1 MANVYISFLGTNR
14 YQECIY
20 YYDEQFMPPIR
31 FVQEA
36 TLRLFCRQWQETDRI
51 LIFTTRLAFEK
62 NWQDNGH
69 SDGRKGLGQC
79 IQDLG
84 LRAEVLR
91 IDIPDGHSEEEI
103 WQIFS
108 AVFNSLSQGDEVVF
122 DITHAFRSIPML
134 AVVVLNYAKVLKN
147 IGLQG
152 IFYGAFEK
160 LGQPREVEVMPVEDR
175 KVPILNLTAFDQL
188 LDWTLAVDRFL
199 GAGDAK
205 AVCALARKSVMPIL
219 KESKGGDA
227 AAAAIRK
234 LADSIENYSRNLAT
248 CRTPE
253 VSQSVVDLREK
264 LEKSWHVDMVKPLF
278 HLFEPIEKQV
288 REFKG
293 DIVGDGIQAARWCL
307 ECNLIQQG
315 VTILFETLI
324 TYLLY
329 RVGADYLDRA
339 LRNAAS
345 SAVQLYNQKKPESEW
360 TGDAALHA
368 GITKKIIEVC
378 DKNTEVAK
386 LLDRL
391 NKVRNDINHAGY
403 KKDSLPAKVIEE
415 KFRSELKNA
424 EVLYRTFVQEMG

>member
-79 IQDLG
+79 LQDLG

-160 LGQPREVEVMPVEDR
+160 LGQLREVEAMPVKDR
-175 KVPILNLTAFDQL
+175 KVPILDLTAFDQL

-205 AVCALARKSVMPIL
+205 AVSALATKAVTPNQE
-219 KESKGGDA
+219 ESRGGDIA
-227 AAAAIRK
+227 AATAIK
-234 LADSIENYSRNLAT
+234 ELADSLENYTRNLAT

-264 LEKSWHVDMVKPLF
+264 LEKSRHVDLVKPLF

-315 VTILFETLI
+315 VTILFESLI

-345 SAVQLYNQKKPESEW
+345 SAVQLYSQKKPESEW
-360 TGDAALHA
+360 ARDAALHA
-368 GITKKIIEVC
+368 GITKKIIEFC

-386 LLDRL
+386 LLDRIGQ
-391 NKVRNDINHAGY
+391 VRNDINHAGY
-403 KKDSLPAKVIEE
+403 KKGSLKAKVIEE
-415 KFRSELKNA
+415 KFRSGLKNA
-424 EVLYRTFVQEMG
+424 ELHCRKFDNG

>member
-1 MANVYISFLGTNR
+1 
-14 YQECIY
+14 
-20 YYDEQFMPPIR
+20 MPPAR

-36 TLRLFCRQWQETDRI
+36 TLRLFCRQWRKTDRI
-51 LIFTTRLAFEK
+51 LIFTTRLAYEK

-69 SDGRKGLGQC
+69 GDGRKGLEQR
-79 IQDLG
+79 IRDLA
-84 LRAEVLR
+84 LKAEVLR

-108 AVFNSLSQGDEVVF
+108 TVFNNLSKGDEVVF

-147 IGLQG
+147 IRLQG

-160 LGQPREVEVMPVEDR
+160 LGPPWAVEAMPIEDR
-175 KVPILNLTAFDQL
+175 KVPILDLTAFDQL

-205 AVCALARKSVMPIL
+205 AVSALATKAVMPIL
-219 KESKGGDA
+219 KESSGVDT

-234 LADSIENYSRNLAT
+234 LSNSLENYTRNLAT
-248 CRTPE
+248 CRIPE
-253 VSQSVVDLREK
+253 ISQSVVALREK
-264 LEKSWHVDMVKPLF
+264 LEKNRHVDLVKPFF
-278 HLFEPIEKQV
+278 HLFEPIEQQV
-288 REFKG
+288 CEFKG

-324 TYLLY
+324 TYFLH
-329 RVGADYLDRA
+329 RIQADYLDES

-345 SAVQLYNQKKPESEW
+345 SAVQLYSQKKPESEW
-360 TGDAALHA
+360 TGDAAVHA
-368 GITKKIIEVC
+368 NITKKIIELC
-378 DKNTEVAK
+378 GKNAEVAK
-386 LLDRL
+386 LMDRL
-391 NKVRNDINHAGY
+391 GKVRNDINHGGC
-403 KKDSLPAKVIEE
+403 KKDSLKARVIEE
-415 KFRSELKNA
+415 KFRSDLDSAALHCRMFDN
-424 EVLYRTFVQEMG
+424 G